1 MSEQNKATK
10 GKSAED
16 KSGKA
21 QGGKDAAPKKPSARR
36 VARELVLQALYQWQL
51 AGHGVSEIERQFATH
66 EDFATA
72 DATFFK
78 HLLKGAIEQAQA
90 TQEAIQPH
98 IDRTWEELS
107 PIERGVLLLSG
118 HEILAAPEVPYR
130 VVINEAIELAK
141 RYGGTDGHKYVN
153 GVLDKLAAAARPAE
167 LAAQPRKRS

>member
-1 MSEQNKATK
+1 MSEKSVKSKVDADKAP
-10 GKSAED
+10 AV
-16 KSGKA
+16 
-21 QGGKDAAPKKPSARR
+21 KKPSARR
-36 VARELVLQALYQWQL
+36 VAREFVLQALYQWQL

-66 EDFATA
+66 EEFATA
-72 DATFFK
+72 DAAFFRK
-78 HLLKGAIEQAQA
+78 LLKGAIEHAEA
-90 TQEAIQPH
+90 TQAAIQPH

-153 GVLDKLAAAARPAE
+153 GVLDKLAAAARPEE
-167 LAAQPRKRS
+167 LAANPRKRS